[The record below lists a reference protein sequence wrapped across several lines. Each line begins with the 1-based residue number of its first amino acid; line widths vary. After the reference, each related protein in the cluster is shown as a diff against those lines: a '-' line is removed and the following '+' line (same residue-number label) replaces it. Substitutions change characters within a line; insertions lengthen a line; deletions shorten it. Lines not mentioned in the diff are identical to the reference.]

1 MRRAD
6 GHRIVTIH
14 TARRHLFYEGFAG
27 LRSRHGE
34 HEMAVT
40 SSAASAREAMPD
52 RLRGIA
58 LLGIVV
64 VNAPYFA
71 LSNEG
76 FTTESVAST
85 TNAVTAFMVFMFAQG
100 KFYLLF
106 SFLFGYSAAFI
117 LRDNSKPNRRR
128 FIYRLI
134 ALLLIG
140 VAHAVFFFIGDILI
154 TYALLGF
161 ALLLLSR
168 RSNKALITWSGIS
181 AAVGVLLLLLVVAAS
196 VFVTEPDPAVLNLDR
211 ALMAGTFLEAAAA
224 RMELLP
230 TVVLSVLLVQGPMA
244 FAAFLL
250 GLLASRRRLLADP
263 STHRQ
268 LWKRLMLFGLGIGIP
283 VQVVAAWLQISALRG
298 GDLFTFDGAIG
309 VFIGFTTAP
318 VLTAGYIGLLGW
330 ALTKRES
337 FMSWAAPAG
346 RASLS
351 VYIGES
357 VVLSLLFSGYGLGFF
372 DRWGALPVVLAG
384 IASWL
389 VLSATAHLWLR
400 KFSRGPLEIALMQT
414 TSLPQRR

>member
-1 MRRAD
+1 M
-6 GHRIVTIH
+6 TIH

-76 FTTESVAST
+76 FTSASVAST
-85 TNAVTAFMVFMFAQG
+85 TNAVTAFMVFMLAQG

-211 ALMAGTFLEAAAA
+211 ALMSGTFLEAAAA

-250 GLLASRRRLLADP
+250 GLLASRSRLLADP

-283 VQVVAAWLQISALRG
+283 VQVVAAWLQISALRS
-298 GDLFTFDGAIG
+298 GDLFAFDGAIG

-330 ALTKRES
+330 ALTKRET
-337 FMSWAAPAG
+337 FMEWAAPAG

-372 DRWGALPVVLAG
+372 GQWGALLVVLAG

-389 VLSATAHLWLR
+389 VLSAAAHLWLR
-400 KFSRGPLEIALMQT
+400 KFSRGPLEIVLAKTTALP
-414 TSLPQRR
+414 SGS